1 MKIAELE
8 TERLLLRQ
16 WIEQDLPVF
25 AELNSDLDVM
35 EFFPKP
41 LNREESDA
49 MAQRCELLISER
61 GWGFWATE
69 IKESGKFIGFV
80 GLHKPKATL
89 PFSPCVEI
97 GWRLLGNYWGHGY
110 ATEAA
115 REALKYSFEILCLN
129 EVVSF
134 TTVANFRSQAV
145 MERLCLRNIH
155 QNFEHPDLPKGHA
168 LSEHVLY
175 KITKSEWQGNGL

>member
-16 WIEQDLPVF
+16 WREQDLPVF
-25 AELNSDLDVM
+25 AELNSDLEVM
-35 EFFPKP
+35 EYFPKP

-49 MAQRCELLISER
+49 IAQKCESLISER

-69 IKESGKFIGFV
+69 IKDSGEFIGFV

-97 GWRLLGNYWGHGY
+97 GWRLLKKYWGNGY
-110 ATEAA
+110 ASEAA

-134 TTVANFRSQAV
+134 TTVSNFRSQAV
-145 MERLCLRNIH
+145 MERLGLHNTH

-168 LSEHVLY
+168 LSKHVLY
-175 KITKSEWQGNGL
+175 KITKSEWQENDL